1 MLHLSFE
8 PERVQEEHDRY
19 GKEVTIRPRLG
30 QAAFR
35 VIVTDKY
42 KRACAIT
49 TEHSLPALEAAH
61 IKPFSLSG
69 PHEVY
74 NGILL
79 RSDFHRL
86 MDTGYITITP
96 DYRVEISQKLKADY
110 ENGKSY
116 YPYHGKHLLVLPDRP
131 EDRPAR
137 KFLIWH
143 NENVFKG

>member
-8 PERVQEEHDRY
+8 TERVQEEHDRY

-61 IKPFSLSG
+61 INPFSL
-69 PHEVY
+69 
-74 NGILL
+74 N
-79 RSDFHRL
+79 
-86 MDTGYITITP
+86 
-96 DYRVEISQKLKADY
+96 
-110 ENGKSY
+110 
-116 YPYHGKHLLVLPDRP
+116 
-131 EDRPAR
+131 
-137 KFLIWH
+137 
-143 NENVFKG
+143 